1 MDYLNLLWD
10 YLNQSNHHI
19 MHRKVKILNMMFLLL
34 ITDNQFKVV
43 FKVYFLVHYQ
53 FGHNYKA
60 DASKR
65 IKLGTL
71 VMVQKILMKCFIK
84 VLKCS

>member
-19 MHRKVKILNMMFLLL
+19 MHKILNMMFLLL

-43 FKVYFLVHYQ
+43 FKVYFGLHYQ
-53 FGHNYKA
+53 IGHNYKA
-60 DASKR
+60 DEF
-65 IKLGTL
+65 
-71 VMVQKILMKCFIK
+71 KINI
-84 VLKCS
+84 